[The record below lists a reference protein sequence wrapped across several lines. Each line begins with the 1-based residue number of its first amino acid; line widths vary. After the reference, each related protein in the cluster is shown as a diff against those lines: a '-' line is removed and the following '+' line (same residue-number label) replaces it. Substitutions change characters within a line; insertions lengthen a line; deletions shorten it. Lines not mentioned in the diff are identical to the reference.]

1 MYYLLSN
8 THFQNEVKNRTAKWT
23 FETIIL
29 RNLKEIP
36 ISLPSLPEQEKI
48 WAFFEKLDTQIAHQS
63 QKIQKIQ
70 NIKQS
75 LLEKMF
81 I

>member
-1 MYYLLSN
+1 MTTS
-8 THFQNEVKNRTAKWT
+8 V
-23 FETIIL
+23 
-29 RNLKEIP
+29 
-36 ISLPSLPEQEKI
+36 PEQEKI
-48 WAFFEKLDTQIAHQS
+48 WAFFEKLDTQITKQT
-63 QKIQKIQ
+63 QKLEKLK